1 MISRNNVDDTI
12 SSMHVETAADT
23 ILKSPYGIHALIIYS
38 DSMTLQEFWSFYIK
52 KSIEEKDE
60 LVCLAPFY
68 ESVNCVRNTLSE
80 GHMSINVQKYEN
92 DQKSL
97 IIVDSLEKYLDKSS
111 NAFDIESLLKANQE
125 LVKNATLL
133 NKKGVSFLG
142 DSGAFLFK
150 NQIHSLVEYESS
162 LPKEF
167 DMDLKGIC
175 LYHQKDFDRLSMDQ
189 KELVTKHHKM
199 VIKI

>member
-1 MISRNNVDDTI
+1 M
-12 SSMHVETAADT
+12 
-23 ILKSPYGIHALIIYS
+23 
-38 DSMTLQEFWSFYIK
+38 
-52 KSIEEKDE
+52 
-60 LVCLAPFY
+60 
-68 ESVNCVRNTLSE
+68 
-80 GHMSINVQKYEN
+80 
-92 DQKSL
+92 

-125 LVKNATLL
+125 LVTYASLL

-150 NQIHSLVEYESS
+150 NQIHNLVEYESS

-167 DMDLKGIC
+167 DIDLKGIC
-175 LYHQKDFDRLSMDQ
+175 LYHQKDFDRLSKDQ